1 MRPSRRPTTQPR
13 LRKQPKMRRL
23 EAAAFV
29 AQPKLQV
36 PKTARKRQRRNF
48 RRVHLP
54 VAGIK
59 QVIFSARWVSMLL
72 LAMVVYA
79 LILIGLDEQFY
90 VTTIPVDG
98 ANAIPA
104 AEIVTAS
111 QLARQHIFA
120 ADPAGAAAGILG
132 VPGVLSA
139 TVTVRWPNQVH
150 IQVKENSPTALWVE
164 GNNQFW
170 VMSDGRLLPAR
181 ADVLGLLM
189 IEAEGV
195 EATAV
200 PATTGAET
208 PAPSTANTAFVPA
221 DVLAGALQLKA
232 LRPNIDRLYFQP
244 GNGLSY
250 QDGRGWRAYFGSG
263 LDMEQKLVVYETI
276 VEQLQSQGITPA
288 YVSVAN
294 QERPFYRSN

>member
-1 MRPSRRPTTQPR
+1 
-13 LRKQPKMRRL
+13 MRRL
-23 EAAAFV
+23 DSAAFV

-54 VAGIK
+54 TNSLK
-59 QVIFSARWVSMLL
+59 NMLFSARWMSLLL

-79 LILIGLDEQFY
+79 LVLIGLDEQFY

-98 ANAIPA
+98 ANSIPA

-111 QLARQHIFA
+111 RLARQHIFA
-120 ADPAGAAAGILG
+120 ADPTGAAEGILG

-139 TVTVRWPNQVH
+139 AVTVRWPNQAH
-150 IQVKENSPTALWVE
+150 IQVQEDTPMALWIE
-164 GNNQFW
+164 GSNQYW
-170 VMSDGRLLPAR
+170 VMADGRLLPAR
-181 ADVLGLLM
+181 TDVLGLLI

-195 EATAV
+195 QALATAV
-200 PATTGAET
+200 PTTPEEGTVPPTGAL
-208 PAPSTANTAFVPA
+208 PTANTSFVSA
-221 DVLAGALQLKA
+221 DVLAGALQLQA
-232 LRPNIDRLYFQP
+232 LRPNIARLYYQP

-263 LDMEQKLVVYETI
+263 TDMEQKLVVYETI
-276 VEQLQSQGITPA
+276 IAQLLDSDVTPA

-294 QERPFYRSN
+294 QARPFYRSN

>member
-1 MRPSRRPTTQPR
+1 MRTPRRPTTQPR

-48 RRVHLP
+48 RRVRLP

-59 QVIFSARWVSMLL
+59 QVVFSARWVSMLL

-120 ADPAGAAAGILG
+120 ADPAGAAAGILA

-139 TVTVRWPNQVH
+139 TVTVQWPNQVH
-150 IQVKENSPTALWVE
+150 IQIKEDSPAAVWVE
-164 GNNQFW
+164 GGNQYW
-170 VMSDGRLLPAR
+170 VMANGRLLPAR
-181 ADVLGLLM
+181 ANMLGLLV
-189 IEAEGV
+189 IEAEGAQPV
-195 EATAV
+195 ATAV
-200 PATTGAET
+200 PTAENNSI
-208 PAPSTANTAFVPA
+208 PTANTAFVPA
-221 DVLAGALQLKA
+221 DVLAGAQQLRA
-232 LRPNIDRLYFQP
+232 LRPNIDRLYYQP

-276 VEQLQSQGITPA
+276 IEQLQSRGITPA

-294 QERPFYRSN
+294 QERPFYRGN

>member
-1 MRPSRRPTTQPR
+1 
-13 LRKQPKMRRL
+13 MRRL

-36 PKTARKRQRRNF
+36 PKTARKRRRRNF
-48 RRVHLP
+48 RRIHVP
-54 VAGIK
+54 TTGIK

-98 ANAIPA
+98 ASAIPA

-120 ADPAGAAAGILG
+120 ADPAGAAAEILA

-139 TVTVRWPNQVH
+139 TVTVQWPNQVH
-150 IQVKENSPTALWVE
+150 IQIKEDSPTAVWVE
-164 GNNQFW
+164 GGNQYW
-170 VMSDGRLLPAR
+170 VMANGRLLPAR
-181 ADVLGLLM
+181 ANMLGLLV
-189 IEAEGV
+189 IEAEGMQPV
-195 EATAV
+195 ATAV
-200 PATTGAET
+200 PTTENNSI
-208 PAPSTANTAFVPA
+208 PTANTAFVPA
-221 DVLAGALQLKA
+221 DVLAGAQQLRA
-232 LRPNIDRLYFQP
+232 LRPNIDRLYYQP

-276 VEQLQSQGITPA
+276 IEQLQSRGITPA

-294 QERPFYRSN
+294 QERPFYRGN

>member
-1 MRPSRRPTTQPR
+1 MRTRRPTTTPR
-13 LRKQPKMRRL
+13 LRKQPRMRRL
-23 EAAAFV
+23 EASAFV

-48 RRVHLP
+48 RRVRVP

-59 QVIFSARWVSMLL
+59 QLVFSARWVSLL
-72 LAMVVYA
+72 LLTMVMYA
-79 LILIGLDEQFY
+79 LILIGTDEQFY

-120 ADPAGAAAGILG
+120 ADPVGAAESILG

-139 TVTVRWPNQVH
+139 TVTVQWPNLVH
-150 IQVKENSPTALWVE
+150 IQVKENAPTALWVE
-164 GNNQFW
+164 GVNQFW

-181 ADVLGLLM
+181 ADVLGLLV

-195 EATAV
+195 QVAATAV
-200 PATTGAET
+200 PTTTTGTAT
-208 PAPSTANTAFVPA
+208 PPTADTAFVPY
-221 DVLAGALQLKA
+221 DVLSGALQLKA

-276 VEQLQSQGITPA
+276 IEQLQSQGVTPA

>member
-1 MRPSRRPTTQPR
+1 MRTRRPTTQPR

-36 PKTARKRQRRNF
+36 PKTARKRRRRNF
-48 RRVHLP
+48 RRIHVP
-54 VAGIK
+54 TTGIK

-98 ANAIPA
+98 ASAIPA

-120 ADPAGAAAGILG
+120 ADPAGAAAEILA

-139 TVTVRWPNQVH
+139 TVTVQWPNQVH
-150 IQVKENSPTALWVE
+150 IQIKEDSPTAVWVE
-164 GNNQFW
+164 GGNQYW
-170 VMSDGRLLPAR
+170 VMANGRLLPAR
-181 ADVLGLLM
+181 ANMLGLLV
-189 IEAEGV
+189 IEAEGMQPV
-195 EATAV
+195 ATAV
-200 PATTGAET
+200 PTTENNSI
-208 PAPSTANTAFVPA
+208 PTANTAFVPA
-221 DVLAGALQLKA
+221 DVLAGAQQLRA
-232 LRPNIDRLYFQP
+232 LRPNIDRLYYQP

-276 VEQLQSQGITPA
+276 IEQLQSRGITPA

-294 QERPFYRSN
+294 QERPFYRGN

>member
-1 MRPSRRPTTQPR
+1 
-13 LRKQPKMRRL
+13 MRRL

-48 RRVHLP
+48 RRVRLP

-59 QVIFSARWVSMLL
+59 QVVFSARWVSMLL

-120 ADPAGAAAGILG
+120 ADPAGAAAGILA

-139 TVTVRWPNQVH
+139 TVTVQWPNQVH
-150 IQVKENSPTALWVE
+150 IQIKEDSPAAVWVE
-164 GNNQFW
+164 GGNQYW
-170 VMSDGRLLPAR
+170 VMANGRLLPAR
-181 ADVLGLLM
+181 ANMLGLLV
-189 IEAEGV
+189 IEAEGAQPV
-195 EATAV
+195 ATAV
-200 PATTGAET
+200 PTAENNSI
-208 PAPSTANTAFVPA
+208 PTANTAFVPA
-221 DVLAGALQLKA
+221 DVLAGAQQLRA
-232 LRPNIDRLYFQP
+232 LRPNIDRLYYQP

-276 VEQLQSQGITPA
+276 IEQLQSRGITPA

-294 QERPFYRSN
+294 QERPFYRGN

>member
-1 MRPSRRPTTQPR
+1 MAQPR
-13 LRKQPKMRRL
+13 LK
-23 EAAAFV
+23 
-29 AQPKLQV
+29 V

-48 RRVHLP
+48 RRVRVP

-59 QVIFSARWVSMLL
+59 QVVLSARWVSLLL
-72 LAMVVYA
+72 LAMVVMA
-79 LILIGLDEQFY
+79 LVMIGQDEQFY

-120 ADPAGAAAGILG
+120 AEPPGAAAGILA

-139 TVTVRWPNQVH
+139 TVTVQWPNQVH
-150 IQVKENSPTALWVE
+150 IQIKENSPTALWVE
-164 GNNQFW
+164 GSEQYW
-170 VMSDGRLLPAR
+170 ILADGRLLPAR
-181 ADVLGLLM
+181 AHVLGLLM
-189 IEAEGV
+189 IEAEGKTATATAA
-195 EATAV
+195 ATAV
-200 PATTGAET
+200 PAAENTT
-208 PAPSTANTAFVPA
+208 PTADIAFVPT

-232 LRPNIDRLYFQP
+232 LRPNIERLYYQP

-276 VEQLQSQGITPA
+276 IEQLQSQGITPA

-294 QERPFYRSN
+294 QARPFYRSN

>member
-1 MRPSRRPTTQPR
+1 
-13 LRKQPKMRRL
+13 MRRL

-48 RRVHLP
+48 RRVRLP
-54 VAGIK
+54 VAGIR
-59 QVIFSARWVSMLL
+59 QVVFSARWVSMLL

-120 ADPAGAAAGILG
+120 ADPAGAAAGILA

-139 TVTVRWPNQVH
+139 TVTVQWPNQVH
-150 IQVKENSPTALWVE
+150 IQIKEDSPTAVWVE
-164 GNNQFW
+164 GGNQYW
-170 VMSDGRLLPAR
+170 VMANGRLLPAR
-181 ADVLGLLM
+181 ANMLGLLV
-189 IEAEGV
+189 IEAEGMQAV
-195 EATAV
+195 ATAV
-200 PATTGAET
+200 PTAENNSI
-208 PAPSTANTAFVPA
+208 PTANTAFVPA
-221 DVLAGALQLKA
+221 DVLVGAQQLRA
-232 LRPNIDRLYFQP
+232 LRPNIDRLYYQP

-276 VEQLQSQGITPA
+276 IEQLQSRGITPA

-294 QERPFYRSN
+294 QERPFYRGN

>member
-1 MRPSRRPTTQPR
+1 
-13 LRKQPKMRRL
+13 MRRL

-36 PKTARKRQRRNF
+36 PKTARKRRRRNF
-48 RRVHLP
+48 RRIHLP
-54 VAGIK
+54 TTGIK

-90 VTTIPVDG
+90 VATIPVDG
-98 ANAIPA
+98 AGAIPA

-120 ADPAGAAAGILG
+120 ADPGGAAAGILA

-139 TVTVRWPNQVH
+139 TVTVQWPNQVH
-150 IQVKENSPTALWVE
+150 IQIKEDSPTAVWVE
-164 GNNQFW
+164 GGNQYW
-170 VMSDGRLLPAR
+170 VMANGRLLPAR
-181 ADVLGLLM
+181 ADVLGLLV
-189 IEAEGV
+189 IEAEGMQPV
-195 EATAV
+195 ATAIPTAENNSV
-200 PATTGAET
+200 P
-208 PAPSTANTAFVPA
+208 TASTAFVPA
-221 DVLAGALQLKA
+221 DVLAGAQQLRA
-232 LRPNIDRLYFQP
+232 LRPNIDRLYYQP

-263 LDMEQKLVVYETI
+263 WDMEQKLVVYETI
-276 VEQLQSQGITPA
+276 IEQLQSRGITPA

>member
-1 MRPSRRPTTQPR
+1 MRTVRRPTTQPR

-23 EAAAFV
+23 EASAFV

-48 RRVHLP
+48 RRVHVP

-59 QVIFSARWVSMLL
+59 QVLLSARWMSLLL
-72 LAMVVYA
+72 LAMVVMA
-79 LILIGLDEQFY
+79 LVMIGQDEQFY

-98 ANAIPA
+98 ASAIPA

-150 IQVKENSPTALWVE
+150 IQVKENSPIALWVE

-181 ADVLGLLM
+181 ADVLGLLV

-195 EATAV
+195 EVTATAV
-200 PATTGAET
+200 PTTTGT
-208 PAPSTANTAFVPA
+208 TAPPIADTAFVPT

-232 LRPNIDRLYFQP
+232 LRPNIERLYFQP

-276 VEQLQSQGITPA
+276 IEQLQGQGITPA